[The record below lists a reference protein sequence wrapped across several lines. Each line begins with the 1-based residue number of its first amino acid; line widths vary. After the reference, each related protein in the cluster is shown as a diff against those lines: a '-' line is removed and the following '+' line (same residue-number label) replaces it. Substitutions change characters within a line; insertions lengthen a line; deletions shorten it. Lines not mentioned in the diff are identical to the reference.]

1 MKKATIV
8 FLSIALA
15 ACSATTTINSPV
27 AGVAVKINEDAPVPL
42 DNDFS
47 KSYTT
52 TSFGNYRFKAT
63 TPNGEPMYGAL
74 PLKFNGGYLALD
86 ILFFAP
92 AMFFNLRGVYPY
104 YEIDPVEGV
113 VRYKQKPE
121 DSWIT
126 YKPTGAEEAGARAY
140 FGD

>member
-1 MKKATIV
+1 MKKTLLIIV
-8 FLSIALA
+8 AMSLA
-15 ACSATTTINSPV
+15 ACTAATTINSP
-27 AGVAVKINEDAPVPL
+27 APGVVMKINQDEPASL
-42 DNDFS
+42 DGDFS
-47 KSYTT
+47 NTYST

-63 TPNGEPMYGAL
+63 APEGDPMYGAL

-92 AMFFNLRGVYPY
+92 AMFFNLRGVFPY

-113 VRYKQKPE
+113 IRYKQKPE
-121 DSWIT
+121 DNWTT
-126 YKPTGAEEAGARAY
+126 YRPTSAETDAARAY